1 MRGQRNWGTVNVEQ
15 LQQDLFGARQDPVN
29 ETGELSTWYN
39 YNKTCLER
47 GKDPVNEAG
56 ELSRW
61 YNKTCSARGKDP
73 DLVRRSDKNFIVD
86 RSMNVKSTFH

>member
-1 MRGQRNWGTVNVEQ
+1 MRGQRNWGTVNVVQ
-15 LQQDLFGARQDPVN
+15 LQQDLFGARQGSRQRNWGTLNV
-29 ETGELSTWYN
+29 TGELST
-39 YNKTCLER
+39 
-47 GKDPVNEAG
+47 
-56 ELSRW
+56 W